1 MYHMRL
7 YNYVRRKLFRKLS
20 FASYVISNSKHC
32 VSFVLLYIL
41 KVIVSSRLYTTLL
54 YHLKREEKY
63 EVSKRKMFGIFD

>member
-1 MYHMRL
+1 MKL
-7 YNYVRRKLFRKLS
+7 YNYVIRKLFRKLLS

-32 VSFVLLYIL
+32 VSFVLLHIL

>member
-1 MYHMRL
+1 MKL
-7 YNYVRRKLFRKLS
+7 YNYVIRKLFRKLLS

-32 VSFVLLYIL
+32 VLLHIL